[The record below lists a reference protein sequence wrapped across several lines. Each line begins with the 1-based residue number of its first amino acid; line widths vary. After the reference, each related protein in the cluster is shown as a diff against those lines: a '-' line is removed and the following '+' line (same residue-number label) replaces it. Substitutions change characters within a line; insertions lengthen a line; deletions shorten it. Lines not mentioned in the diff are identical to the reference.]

1 MGVCF
6 PFSFHLW
13 VDVIISGSYK
23 CCLGKQT
30 AVKIHSEKKDLRM
43 LRNASPRSSS
53 FLLLPFSLSS
63 SLLMLSFVV
72 LTDTAP
78 ISSKSNLNR
87 KDILAS
93 FLRVAANINNIT
105 AVSKAFTGQ
114 ELFEPR
120 ELYMTQFRF
129 CH

>member
-13 VDVIISGSYK
+13 VDVIICGSYK
-23 CCLGKQT
+23 CWFGQQT
-30 AVKIHSEKKDLRM
+30 AVKIHSEKKDRM

-53 FLLLPFSLSS
+53 FLLSPSSLSS
-63 SLLMLSFVV
+63 SLLMLSLMV

-114 ELFEPR
+114 ELFELR
-120 ELYMTQFRF
+120 ELYMTLV
-129 CH
+129 